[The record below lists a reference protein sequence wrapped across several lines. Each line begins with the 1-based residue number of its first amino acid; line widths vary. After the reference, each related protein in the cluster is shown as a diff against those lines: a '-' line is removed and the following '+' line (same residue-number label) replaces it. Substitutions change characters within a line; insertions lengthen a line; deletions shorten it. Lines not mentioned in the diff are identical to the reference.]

1 MFPILVTLDVSH
13 VDMSALNLPFL
24 SKSPFMLV
32 TALVSQAEMC
42 PYFASAC
49 RGSLH
54 HALTA
59 SLMSASLRMSLGSKA
74 LDGARCV
81 EEEEEEEEEEEQGSI
96 AAEAGGAEGAG
107 DVEEAGAARAV
118 AVAAEAR
125 DPSRA
130 FTFASSSSRF
140 SLSSCNDLSCR
151 ESFS

>member
-13 VDMSALNLPFL
+13 VDMSELNSPFL

-74 LDGARCV
+74 IDGARCV
-81 EEEEEEEEEEEQGSI
+81 EEEEEEEEEQGSI

-107 DVEEAGAARAV
+107 DEEEAGAARAV

-130 FTFASSSSRF
+130 FTLASSSSRF